1 VVKKSLF
8 VARNCGFQVD
18 GDRCFPHASGFH
30 HLPFPAGTLQ
40 PATRRTVSAEN
51 EETFRWQL
59 ARVAV
64 WTGILAG
71 MALFWSGAAAL
82 IAGAIR

>member
-1 VVKKSLF
+1 M
-8 VARNCGFQVD
+8 
-18 GDRCFPHASGFH
+18 
-30 HLPFPAGTLQ
+30 
-40 PATRRTVSAEN
+40 SAEN

-71 MALFWSGAAAL
+71 MALFWSGAAVLLAS
-82 IAGAIR
+82 AIR